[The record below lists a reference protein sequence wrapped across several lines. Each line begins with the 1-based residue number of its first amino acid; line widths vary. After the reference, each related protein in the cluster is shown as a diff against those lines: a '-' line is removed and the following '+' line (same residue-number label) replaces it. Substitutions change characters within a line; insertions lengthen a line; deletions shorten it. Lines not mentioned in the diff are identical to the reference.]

1 MVKAF
6 PPHMTLRGGGG
17 WTGLLSSVASLL
29 HHCELGPTLEVDCCH
44 RAETGSDAG
53 QMLHPPA
60 KAAWGIPSGSI
71 RWVTPA
77 PPS

>member
-1 MVKAF
+1 M
-6 PPHMTLRGGGG
+6 
-17 WTGLLSSVASLL
+17 WLLSLGSCAP

-53 QMLHPPA
+53 YTSPSSPA

-71 RWVTPA
+71 RWATPA
-77 PPS
+77 LPFLEGVWGILSC